1 MNVPQPD
8 DDDHEPSHEAIT
20 ISVTSHLYTAM
31 SVNTGVDSIAKH
43 SVSSAIMKPRSGLT
57 CKYARGGNARNCY
70 LRHRENSGRQPIH
83 TGL

>member
-8 DDDHEPSHEAIT
+8 DDDHEPSYEAIT

-43 SVSSAIMKPRSGLT
+43 SVSSATKKPVSQTNLDSHANMPVVGMHA
-57 CKYARGGNARNCY
+57 YII
-70 LRHRENSGRQPIH
+70 SD
-83 TGL
+83 TG